1 MKPQQLISAGFAIT
15 ALASA
20 CVPAVGWTLVGE
32 VLDPPTVT
40 VEASA
45 ASAPLF
51 LAEVSLPPVA
61 VERRL
66 PETSIEAVNRNTP
79 W

>member
-1 MKPQQLISAGFAIT
+1 MNPQQLISAGFAIT

-20 CVPAVGWTLVGE
+20 SVPAVGWTLLGE

-40 VEASA
+40 VQAPA

-51 LAEVSLPPVA
+51 MAEVSA
-61 VERRL
+61 ED
-66 PETSIEAVNRNTP
+66 RNIP